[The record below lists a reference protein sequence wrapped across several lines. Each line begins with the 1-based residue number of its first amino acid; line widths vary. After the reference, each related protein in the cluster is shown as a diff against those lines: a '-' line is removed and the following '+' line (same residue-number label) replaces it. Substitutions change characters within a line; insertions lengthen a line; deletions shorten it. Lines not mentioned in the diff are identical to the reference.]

1 VIRFG
6 WRHGESTRGYDVS
19 LDSTGVFIDGGYL
32 SKVLKEFGYPKVSFQ
47 KLAKWAC
54 GETKLYRAFYYN
66 CLPWQPPV
74 PTPESQEEFGK
85 MQSFFYTIGK
95 IPRLTVRQGK
105 LQFKGYD
112 ANGKPILN
120 QKRVDLMLGLDIAT
134 MVFHKRV
141 DRIALV
147 AGDSDLLPAVMLAKE
162 DSVLVT
168 LVHGPDGTYHNELR
182 DAADDPI
189 ELDSDVIQTLLM

>member
-1 VIRFG
+1 M
-6 WRHGESTRGYDVS
+6 SQDN
-19 LDSTGVFIDGGYL
+19 TGVFIDGGYL
-32 SKVLKEFGYPKVSFQ
+32 SKVLKRFGYPKVDIQ

-54 GETKLYRAFYYN
+54 GGSNLFRVFYYD

-74 PTPESQEEFGK
+74 PTPESQEEFGRK
-85 MQSFFYTIGK
+85 QSFLYSIGT

-112 ANGKPILN
+112 VDGKPILN

-134 MVFHKRV
+134 LIFNKRV
-141 DRIALV
+141 ERIALI
-147 AGDSDLLPAVMLAKE
+147 AGDSDLLPAVVLAKE

-168 LVHGPDGTYHNELR
+168 LVHGPVGTYHNELKNE
-182 DAADDPI
+182 ADDPI
-189 ELDSDVIQTLLM
+189 ELDSDIIQRLLKK